1 MSRLIIYPGTF
12 DPITIGH
19 IDLAKRGAQLFD
31 KLFVVV
37 AGSGKKDALFS
48 IEDRVHLAHEALQDI
63 PNVEVHECRELI
75 VKFAE
80 RHNANAILRGVRG
93 STDFDYEL
101 QLAGMNR
108 SMLNRLETLFL
119 PPSLE
124 LAAISSSLIREIAR
138 LGGDVHTF
146 VPPNVDIA
154 IKKALKLK

>member
-1 MSRLIIYPGTF
+1 MSKLIIYPGSF

-31 KLFVVV
+31 RLYLVV
-37 AGSGKKDALFS
+37 AGSSTKTSLFS
-48 IEDRVHLAHEALQDI
+48 MEERVELARKAMASV
-63 PNVEVHECRELI
+63 PNIEVHECRELI
-75 VKFAE
+75 VKFAQQ
-80 RHNANAILRGVRG
+80 HKANAILRGVRG

-108 SMLNRLETLFL
+108 SMLHSLETLLL

-138 LGGDVHTF
+138 LGGDVRPY
-146 VPPNVDIA
+146 VPAHVHAA
-154 IKKALKLK
+154 IMKKTQ